1 MAEQAPR
8 RRRGK
13 FFRLLMFAFARERW
27 LSYCYDTEPPTLY
40 EQLDELLAAVA
51 DEESRWRRNL
61 GSRRR

>member
-13 FFRLLMFAFARERW
+13 FVRFLMSAFGRERW
-27 LSYCYDTEPPTLY
+27 LPYSYDIEPPTLN
-40 EQLDELLAAVA
+40 EQMDELLAAVA